1 MLLHNK
7 EPVCRCGPNFVLS
20 KPSESSS
27 PTIAPVP
34 MAGLFRFLP
43 GLCQNLPQFVLLE
56 IERRCAVMSEKPE
69 STVVATKAAKLGLS
83 LDAWAVVLALG
94 LAFFVWIGW
103 IKHVSW

>member
-1 MLLHNK
+1 
-7 EPVCRCGPNFVLS
+7 
-20 KPSESSS
+20 
-27 PTIAPVP
+27 
-34 MAGLFRFLP
+34 
-43 GLCQNLPQFVLLE
+43 
-56 IERRCAVMSEKPE
+56 MSEKPE